1 MYEIHGKRE
10 CPFAWRI
17 RLTAREKRLPF
28 EWIPF
33 DVASPP

>member
-10 CPFAWRI
+10 CSFAWRI